1 MRLCCHRLLIKIR
14 SYNDDHIVQ
23 AEVIPVVYDKK
34 FGDSFDDADLVI
46 GMNYYLKKFDKEE
59 ILSDKYV
66 TTLGLLTARYYQLNY
81 LPLPYHT
88 HEEPLLM
95 SYPFHLKRQPK
106 NRWLRKV
113 VKEVCNAS
121 VK

>member
-1 MRLCCHRLLIKIR
+1 MNSFSTLFSSFLLSKTI
-14 SYNDDHIVQ
+14 
-23 AEVIPVVYDKK
+23 
-34 FGDSFDDADLVI
+34 DL
-46 GMNYYLKKFDKEE
+46 
-59 ILSDKYV
+59 LSDKYV
-66 TTLGLLTARYYQLNY
+66 TTLGLLTVRYYQLNY

-121 VK
+121 VKYN